1 VPAHAMRPPLEEAEN
16 IRAFLQE
23 EGIAPGARL
32 LDVPC
37 GIGRRATG
45 LAEAGYEVVA
55 VDPNEIGIAAA
66 KGRVPPAIADRLTF
80 ASAPR
85 ETLPGLRSDATFD
98 AVLCLDHA
106 LGRGPG
112 SDDVAFL
119 RRLSEHIRPEGLLVV
134 DMLNRDFFASRRR
147 PFAFH
152 TIGSVEQHEFRSFDP
167 TTGVLRLEWKFY
179 ERVGADLKH
188 RTESSAELTLLTP
201 RDLAAVLDQSGWKM
215 GALWSDWRREPL
227 SADHRK
233 LTVTARPA

>member
-1 VPAHAMRPPLEEAEN
+1 M
-16 IRAFLQE
+16 
-23 EGIAPGARL
+23 
-32 LDVPC
+32 
-37 GIGRRATG
+37 
-45 LAEAGYEVVA
+45 
-55 VDPNEIGIAAA
+55 
-66 KGRVPPAIADRLTF
+66 
-80 ASAPR
+80 
-85 ETLPGLRSDATFD
+85 
-98 AVLCLDHA
+98 
-106 LGRGPG
+106 
-112 SDDVAFL
+112 AFL

-167 TTGVLRLEWKFY
+167 ATGVLRLEWKFY

-233 LTVTARPA
+233 LTVTARPV

>member
-1 VPAHAMRPPLEEAEN
+1 MRPHLEDAEN
-16 IRAFLQE
+16 IRAFLLE
-23 EGIAPGARL
+23 EGIAAGARL

-45 LAEAGYEVVA
+45 LAEAGSEVVA
-55 VDPNEIGIAAA
+55 VDPNESGIAAA
-66 KGRVPPAIADRLTF
+66 KGRVPPAIAGRLTF

-85 ETLPGLRSDATFD
+85 ETLPGLRTDATFD

-106 LGRGPG
+106 LGRGPA

-119 RRLSEHIRPEGLLVV
+119 RRLSKHVRPEGLLVV
-134 DMLNRDFFASRRR
+134 DLLNRDFFASRRR

-167 TTGVLRLEWKFY
+167 ATGVLRLEWKFY

-201 RDLAAVLDQSGWKM
+201 RALAAVLHQSGWKM
-215 GALWSDWRREPL
+215 GARWSGWRREPL

-233 LTVTARPA
+233 LTVTARPARTIP